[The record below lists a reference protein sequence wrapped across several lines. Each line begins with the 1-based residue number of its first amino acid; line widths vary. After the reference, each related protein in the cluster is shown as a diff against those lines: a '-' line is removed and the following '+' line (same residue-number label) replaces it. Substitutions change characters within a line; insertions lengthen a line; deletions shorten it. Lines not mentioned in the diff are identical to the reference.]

1 LESLEPDVLELIRD
15 RVVDGPAD
23 QRVKDKDV
31 AENAK
36 LRKNALNWLERLR
49 KSKST
54 GEEIEWSQRP
64 TEIDSQ
70 HWANLHLGALFFQ
83 TRETALELLDQFEE
97 LVGNTTKQE
106 FRLTDNVPNH
116 LVRKCDELRKLSSKI
131 RRLQGDQADK
141 TDAAGDKATSLQ
153 LAVNFCQ
160 ECESQDNASLLRN
173 LVSRDG
179 RGLCLRGDKIVPG
192 PAFQGLRSH
201 DLSVDETEM
210 VDHPKLKRM
219 TWPPGLS
226 RRIRALYS
234 FNFDL
239 RNIKKLDGK
248 RARDRTS

>member
-1 LESLEPDVLELIRD
+1 VLELIRD
-15 RVVDGPAD
+15 RVVDGPTD
-23 QRVKDKDV
+23 QYGTDKDDAKN
-31 AENAK
+31 AE
-36 LRKNALNWLERLR
+36 LRKNALQWLETLR

-54 GEEIEWSQRP
+54 GEEINWSQRP
-64 TEIDSQ
+64 TDIDSQ
-70 HWANLHLGALFFQ
+70 HWRNLHLGALFFQ
-83 TRETALELLDQFEE
+83 TRDTALELLDQFEE

-106 FRLTDNVPNH
+106 FRLTDNIPSH
-116 LVRKCDELRKLSSKI
+116 LVRKCDELRKQSSDF
-131 RRLQGDQADK
+131 RRQQGDQADK
-141 TDAAGDKATSLQ
+141 SDDAVDKSTSLQ

-192 PAFQGLRSH
+192 PAFQGFQAH
-201 DLSVDETEM
+201 DTSTDETEL